1 MSPFRYA
8 LVAAGLIAPSLGAQ
22 RTPTVRDSAGIR
34 IVTNGTAAV
43 PARRLDPRPIL
54 AIGDDESGTTFG
66 TVAGAIRLSDGSV
79 VIADG
84 KAGDLRLFSAAGR
97 LLRGIARR
105 GEGPG
110 DIKNFAGLARLPG
123 DTVLLWDN
131 RLSRLTRFTASGQ
144 LVGTAPVD
152 RLPPVKLGGGATSTP
167 WITLLGVLA
176 DGSLIGSY
184 RRGLYNPPTGLYPD
198 TAFVIRVVPPS
209 GISTAARLLVGETY
223 VFESAATKFLTD
235 GTRPFTT
242 AGLIATGTSSF
253 WHSDGRQFE
262 LREYSARGSLK
273 TIIRL
278 ARMPTPV
285 TPKEISAFRANL
297 IAAAKTEMASEPAMR
312 NNFVK
317 HAELTGAWLA
327 FPATHP
333 AFSGLIVASDGEVW
347 AREYGDSTKAQ
358 HWHVFAP
365 TGVRTATIEIPA
377 GVEPLEIGRDY
388 VLARVRNE
396 DDVESVRVYRYQR

>member
-1 MSPFRYA
+1 M
-8 LVAAGLIAPSLGAQ
+8 GAQ
-22 RTPTVRDSAGIR
+22 RAPAIRDSAGIR
-34 IVTNGTAAV
+34 IVTNGATTV

-54 AIGDDESGTTFG
+54 SIGDDESGTTFG

-79 VIADG
+79 VVADG
-84 KAGDLRLFSAAGR
+84 KAGELRLFSAAGQ
-97 LLRGIARR
+97 LVRGVARR

-110 DIKNFAGLARLPG
+110 DVKNFAGLSRLPG

-144 LVGTAPVD
+144 LVRTAPVD

-184 RRGLYNPPTGLYPD
+184 RLGLYNPPTGLYPD
-198 TAFVIRVVPPS
+198 TAFVVRVVPPG
-209 GISTAARLLVGETY
+209 GISTVARLLVGETY
-223 VFESAATKFLTD
+223 IFESVTTKFLTD
-235 GTRPFTT
+235 GARPFTT
-242 AGLIATGTSSF
+242 AGLIATGPSSF
-253 WHSDGRQFE
+253 WHSDGRRFE
-262 LREYSARGSLK
+262 LREYSSRGALK
-273 TIIRL
+273 TMIRL
-278 ARMPTPV
+278 ARTPTPV
-285 TPKEISAFRANL
+285 TPKEISVFRANL

-312 NNFVK
+312 DNFVK
-317 HAELTGAWLA
+317 HAELTGAWLT

-333 AFSGLIVASDGEVW
+333 AFTGLVVASTGEVW

-358 HWHVFAP
+358 RWHVFAP